1 MSAETTESAAGTVA
15 TSSRQAGGVLASK
28 GRTSIADAVVQKI
41 ASIAAREVSGVHA
54 LGGSATRAMV
64 AIRER
69 IPGASQSHGQ
79 GVGVEVGERQ
89 TAIDLDMVVEYGV
102 AIPDLS
108 NSVRRNVT
116 STVERM
122 TGLEVTEVN
131 VAVNDVY
138 VPSEDAEEP
147 RSRVE

>member
-1 MSAETTESAAGTVA
+1 MASDTTEGATGTVA
-15 TSSRQAGGVLASK
+15 TGSRAGSLVSLT
-28 GRTSIADAVVQKI
+28 GRTSIADTVVQKI

-54 LGGSATRAMV
+54 LGGSTTRAIG

-69 IPGASQSHGQ
+69 IPGATQSHGQ

-89 TAIDLDMVVEYGV
+89 TAIDLDMVIEYGV

-116 STVERM
+116 SAVERM

-131 VAVNDVY
+131 VSVNDVY